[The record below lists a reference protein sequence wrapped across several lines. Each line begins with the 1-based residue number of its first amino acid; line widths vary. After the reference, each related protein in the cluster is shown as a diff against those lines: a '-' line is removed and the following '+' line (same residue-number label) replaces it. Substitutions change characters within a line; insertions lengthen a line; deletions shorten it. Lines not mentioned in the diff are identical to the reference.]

1 MGQKYSFEEEDSDEG
16 GQTGRE
22 EEEEEEREMR
32 SIQLSL
38 SWKVDI
44 CPPFLQS
51 AARSHAAPGAMK
63 DERTAVLEWM
73 EGGEGG
79 VKEGKAE

>member
-1 MGQKYSFEEEDSDEG
+1 
-16 GQTGRE
+16 
-22 EEEEEEREMR
+22 MR
-32 SIQLSL
+32 STQLSL
-38 SWKVDI
+38 SRKVDI

-73 EGGEGG
+73 EGRGLVEGR
-79 VKEGKAE
+79 EGRIDRDRKRGHKGLLLGH